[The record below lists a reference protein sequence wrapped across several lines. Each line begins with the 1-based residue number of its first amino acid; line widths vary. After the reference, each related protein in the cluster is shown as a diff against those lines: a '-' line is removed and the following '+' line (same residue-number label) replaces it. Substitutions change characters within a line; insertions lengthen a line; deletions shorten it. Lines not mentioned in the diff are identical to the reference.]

1 MTTPWIVPR
10 MWEGET
16 VAVLASGPSM
26 TQALADSVKQHR
38 RICARRS
45 VRFAPDADMLVTLD
59 GPSDAEFWPEAKG
72 FSGIC
77 VIGYECDEADAM
89 YVNLPHERITLGEG
103 HAIEVRNNGLVAIRV
118 AARAG
123 AAKILLLGF
132 DRGRYE
138 ARASNVAIGFRGMEE
153 GLSALIAELRGKG
166 IEIERVDSVGD

>member
-1 MTTPWIVPR
+1 

-16 VAVLASGPSM
+16 VAVLGSGPSM

-89 YVNLPHERITLGEG
+89 YVNLPHERVTLGEG
-103 HAIEVRNNGLVAIRV
+103 HEIEIRNNGLAAIRI
-118 AARAG
+118 AAMAG
-123 AAKILLLGF
+123 AGKILLLGF

-138 ARASNVAIGFRGMEE
+138 TRESNAAIGFRGLEE
-153 GLSALIAELRGKG
+153 GLDALIAELRARG